1 MLIVIDLL
9 EYTNKINAAIDDAMA
24 NNGTQDSP
32 AVDELIS
39 YYTGPGT
46 GLYWNTGERKLCIA
60 KGWCEDEEGN
70 IVDPTACTGPA
81 TGLEYRDGKV
91 RKVKK

>member
-1 MLIVIDLL
+1 MLNVKDLS

-39 YYTGPGT
+39 YYTAREQDSTGT
-46 GLYWNTGERKLCIA
+46 RVKENSASQKDGARMKRETSLIRLHAPDRQRGLS
-60 KGWCEDEEGN
+60 
-70 IVDPTACTGPA
+70 IVM
-81 TGLEYRDGKV
+81 EK
-91 RKVKK
+91 

>member
-1 MLIVIDLL
+1 MLNVKDLS

-46 GLYWNTGERKLCIA
+46 GLYWNTVTEK
-60 KGWCEDEEGN
+60 
-70 IVDPTACTGPA
+70 
-81 TGLEYRDGKV
+81 
-91 RKVKK
+91 

>member
-1 MLIVIDLL
+1 MLNAKDLP

-46 GLYWNTGERKLCIA
+46 GLSGTLVKENSASQKDGARMKR
-60 KGWCEDEEGN
+60 
-70 IVDPTACTGPA
+70 A
-81 TGLEYRDGKV
+81 TS
-91 RKVKK
+91 

>member
-1 MLIVIDLL
+1 MLNVKDLS

-46 GLYWNTGERKLCIA
+46 GLYWNTGERMHRK
-60 KGWCEDEEGN
+60 
-70 IVDPTACTGPA
+70 
-81 TGLEYRDGKV
+81 RMV
-91 RKVKK
+91 RG

>member
-1 MLIVIDLL
+1 MLNVKDLP

-39 YYTGPGT
+39 LYRPGNRT
-46 GLYWNTGERKLCIA
+46 L
-60 KGWCEDEEGN
+60 
-70 IVDPTACTGPA
+70 
-81 TGLEYRDGKV
+81 LEHW
-91 RKVKK
+91 

>member
-1 MLIVIDLL
+1 MLNVKDLP

-46 GLYWNTGERKLCIA
+46 GL
-60 KGWCEDEEGN
+60 
-70 IVDPTACTGPA
+70 
-81 TGLEYRDGKV
+81 EYRDGKV

>member
-1 MLIVIDLL
+1 MLNVKDLL
-9 EYTNKINAAIDDAMA
+9 KYTNKINAAIDDAMA

-46 GLYWNTGERKLCIA
+46 AGNRSLLEHWRKKALHR
-60 KGWCEDEEGN
+60 K
-70 IVDPTACTGPA
+70 
-81 TGLEYRDGKV
+81 RMV
-91 RKVKK
+91 RG

>member
-1 MLIVIDLL
+1 MLNVKDLP

-46 GLYWNTGERKLCIA
+46 GTLVRENSASQKAGARMKR
-60 KGWCEDEEGN
+60 
-70 IVDPTACTGPA
+70 A
-81 TGLEYRDGKV
+81 TS
-91 RKVKK
+91 

>member
-1 MLIVIDLL
+1 MLNVKDLP

-39 YYTGPGT
+39 YYTGPGQDST
-46 GLYWNTGERKLCIA
+46 GTLVKENSASQKDGVKMKR
-60 KGWCEDEEGN
+60 
-70 IVDPTACTGPA
+70 A
-81 TGLEYRDGKV
+81 TS
-91 RKVKK
+91 